1 MYICNIPCPIRWIT
15 GISCAGCGM
24 TRAWLSLLQGKIT
37 ESLYYHPLALMIP
50 IILCWWFLKEHLNTS
65 VYKLGNVMFIIIFLV
80 VYIIRLLG
88 KNDLITIDIFNGV
101 IYQVGE
107 YIIKKIL

>member
-1 MYICNIPCPIRWIT
+1 MYTCKIPCPIRWFT

-37 ESLYYHPLALMIP
+37 ESIYYHPLALMIP
-50 IILCWWFLKEHLNTS
+50 IVLCWWFFKERINTM
-65 VYKLGNVMFIIIFLV
+65 VYKAGNVMFITIFLA
-80 VYIIRLLG
+80 VYVIRLLG

-101 IYQVGE
+101 IYRMVE